1 MIVHWPRETGDN
13 AIVPARDR
21 LDYAGAYKHICSN
34 SRRRVLGE
42 NASSD
47 TPAVPTALGG
57 AAVLILA
64 TPHVDSL
71 AALRILTQLLAQ
83 DEVPFRIAPVNGYR
97 SLQHVLAQDVHD
109 HLELHTLIFINL
121 GSLLPLPETVPLPPH
136 CTLHVIDSHRPWNLS
151 NLFATSGINDHIW
164 VWDDGDIEHRLGKE
178 REAYEILE
186 FDFESDSEESEDE
199 DEEEDEFGKRK
210 RTHSPPRETKRARLD
225 PSQRQSYRAILAKY
239 YAKGIWTGMSTAQMM
254 YMLAVSLGRSDRDSL
269 WLAILGLT
277 SQYVS
282 NAIHATTYDGYAAAL
297 ASDVV
302 AMNAVH
308 DQTDTQ
314 TSLRGIN
321 VHGADDS
328 SIRVL
333 PEELRFT
340 LYRHWS
346 LEMSMYHTSYVA
358 AKLGIWR
365 EKGIHKL
372 RGLLAKM
379 GLSLANCRQTYEHME
394 LDLRQSLVQR
404 MESIAPEYG
413 LVDLSFRSFMRAY
426 GFRSMPISASD
437 AVEGISALLQAAHGV
452 RIEIDGVHIVRSESS
467 TKSGAQSFLDASVS
481 YGGRTLWALSDD
493 GVHLPTCLPT
503 ESTEGDASVE
513 ENEEEENEEENAT
526 SAVWIKS
533 FFEAYRAMDVHKPQ
547 NVSLLQA
554 SLKLAKSLHQAIVS
568 QGVSIIIKQS
578 IKTLRS
584 FRLCILQDGAN
595 LHLFVHPDTL
605 TRLGFWLIDA
615 LRDIV
620 SEQHVRRMEEKRERR
635 RSKGDTDDSDLS
647 SSIVSLPFVLAALD
661 APRDVFTVVGIVGA
675 PDYGDVLKNRFGLA
689 FQDAAQISGARMRN
703 DRFESSVLE
712 VRRSDLMPFVEALHL
727 KA

>member
-199 DEEEDEFGKRK
+199 DEEEDEFGKRI

-358 AKLGIWR
+358 
-365 EKGIHKL
+365 
-372 RGLLAKM
+372 
-379 GLSLANCRQTYEHME
+379 S
-394 LDLRQSLVQR
+394 
-404 MESIAPEYG
+404 
-413 LVDLSFRSFMRAY
+413 
-426 GFRSMPISASD
+426 
-437 AVEGISALLQAAHGV
+437 
-452 RIEIDGVHIVRSESS
+452 
-467 TKSGAQSFLDASVS
+467 
-481 YGGRTLWALSDD
+481 
-493 GVHLPTCLPT
+493 
-503 ESTEGDASVE
+503 
-513 ENEEEENEEENAT
+513 
-526 SAVWIKS
+526 
-533 FFEAYRAMDVHKPQ
+533 
-547 NVSLLQA
+547 
-554 SLKLAKSLHQAIVS
+554 
-568 QGVSIIIKQS
+568 
-578 IKTLRS
+578 TLR
-584 FRLCILQDGAN
+584 
-595 LHLFVHPDTL
+595 
-605 TRLGFWLIDA
+605 
-615 LRDIV
+615 
-620 SEQHVRRMEEKRERR
+620 
-635 RSKGDTDDSDLS
+635 
-647 SSIVSLPFVLAALD
+647 
-661 APRDVFTVVGIVGA
+661 
-675 PDYGDVLKNRFGLA
+675 
-689 FQDAAQISGARMRN
+689 
-703 DRFESSVLE
+703 
-712 VRRSDLMPFVEALHL
+712 
-727 KA
+727 

>member
-1 MIVHWPRETGDN
+1 
-13 AIVPARDR
+13 
-21 LDYAGAYKHICSN
+21 
-34 SRRRVLGE
+34 
-42 NASSD
+42 
-47 TPAVPTALGG
+47 
-57 AAVLILA
+57 
-64 TPHVDSL
+64 
-71 AALRILTQLLAQ
+71 
-83 DEVPFRIAPVNGYR
+83 
-97 SLQHVLAQDVHD
+97 
-109 HLELHTLIFINL
+109 
-121 GSLLPLPETVPLPPH
+121 
-136 CTLHVIDSHRPWNLS
+136 
-151 NLFATSGINDHIW
+151 
-164 VWDDGDIEHRLGKE
+164 
-178 REAYEILE
+178 
-186 FDFESDSEESEDE
+186 
-199 DEEEDEFGKRK
+199 
-210 RTHSPPRETKRARLD
+210 
-225 PSQRQSYRAILAKY
+225 
-239 YAKGIWTGMSTAQMM
+239 
-254 YMLAVSLGRSDRDSL
+254 
-269 WLAILGLT
+269 
-277 SQYVS
+277 
-282 NAIHATTYDGYAAAL
+282 
-297 ASDVV
+297 
-302 AMNAVH
+302 
-308 DQTDTQ
+308 
-314 TSLRGIN
+314 
-321 VHGADDS
+321 
-328 SIRVL
+328 
-333 PEELRFT
+333 
-340 LYRHWS
+340 
-346 LEMSMYHTSYVA
+346 MSMYHTSYVA

-503 ESTEGDASVE
+503 ESTEGDASIE